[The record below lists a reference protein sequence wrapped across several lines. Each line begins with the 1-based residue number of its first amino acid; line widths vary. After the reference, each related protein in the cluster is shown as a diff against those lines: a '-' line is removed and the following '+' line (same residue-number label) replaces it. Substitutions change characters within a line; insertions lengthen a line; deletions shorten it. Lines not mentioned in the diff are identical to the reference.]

1 MLAGK
6 LYTLEQTLQ
15 EAADS
20 ATYRIV
26 LNGQHPVFEGHFPGR
41 PVVPGVTMMQ
51 TIQELLEG
59 KLQRKVVLRKASN
72 MKFLNMIDPGANPVV
87 DVTVQHKEQE
97 GEIKVTASMKFEE
110 LTFMKFQGSFVTAS

>member
-15 EAADS
+15 EATDS

-26 LNGQHPVFEGHFPGR
+26 LNAQHPVFEGHFPGR

-59 KLQRKVVLRKASN
+59 KLQRKVVLKKAGN
-72 MKFLNMIDPGANPVV
+72 MKFLNMIDPHAHPLI

-97 GEIKVTASMKFEE
+97 GEIKVTATLKFEE

>member
-6 LYTLEQTLQ
+6 LYTLEHTLQ

-26 LNGQHPVFEGHFPGR
+26 LHAQHPVFEGHFPGR

-51 TIQELLEG
+51 TVQELLEG
-59 KLQRKVVLRKASN
+59 KLQQKVVLKKASQ
-72 MKFLNMIDPGANPVV
+72 MKFLNMIDPNANPQI
-87 DVTVQHKEQE
+87 DVTIQHKEQE
-97 GEIKVTASMKFEE
+97 EDIKVTASLKFEE
-110 LTFMKFQGSFVTAS
+110 LTFMKFQGTFVAAT

>member
-26 LNGQHPVFEGHFPGR
+26 LNAQHPVFEGHFPGQ
-41 PVVPGVTMMQ
+41 PVLPGVTMMQ

-59 KLQRKVVLRKASN
+59 KLGHKVVLKKAGN
-72 MKFLNMIDPGANPVV
+72 IKFLNMISPAANPELDAVI
-87 DVTVQHKEQE
+87 QHKEQD
-97 GEIKVTASMKFEE
+97 GEIRVTASLKFEA
-110 LTFMKFQGSFVTAS
+110 LVFMKFQGSFVPAS